1 MQRVNLRLKESRVCS
16 EEAVLAVLLLLVVRA
31 SQDFFTLFT
40 SQKVKRGFEIP
51 VMPQHRNY

>member
-40 SQKVKRGFEIP
+40 
-51 VMPQHRNY
+51 